1 MKLPVAFEKVFILTY
16 LNAITT
22 TSDFYLP
29 VASIYAL
36 LITEEIHIAS
46 APRFWG
52 SFVPRMSQVS
62 DLIKDSKLHTKFE
75 SELITP
81 TFLESTTIA
90 GRRGRRRER
99 NEVWKRKRHL
109 GIGIFGTVWLEEC
122 VSEGKL
128 RAVKEVRKSVPSLE
142 SIDFN
147 RELEAIA
154 RFSQQ
159 KVSSL

>member
-1 MKLPVAFEKVFILTY
+1 
-16 LNAITT
+16 
-22 TSDFYLP
+22 
-29 VASIYAL
+29 
-36 LITEEIHIAS
+36 
-46 APRFWG
+46 
-52 SFVPRMSQVS
+52 MSQVS

-75 SELITP
+75 SELITH